1 MYKHSLKFELTHWT
15 HETQR
20 NVYYAGADVYD
31 DEVYSL
37 LAWLET
43 VSSSITLAL
52 GRKEAAETAGSAAV
66 FSGCC
71 DFTRITHPLNACFQM
86 YIPSGLQLDLLWE
99 HANLEL
105 GLRQWAS
112 RLCPSTICTWTLP
125 TTVVQARAKIEAFLS
140 EIGSANLGAKSIQ
153 RFRQEFFV
161 GQAAVAGLL

>member
-71 DFTRITHPLNACFQM
+71 DFTRITHPSECMLSNVHSKWLATG
-86 YIPSGLQLDLLWE
+86 PLVRTR
-99 HANLEL
+99 EL
-105 GLRQWAS
+105 G
-112 RLCPSTICTWTLP
+112 TWTKAMSETTLP
-125 TTVVQARAKIEAFLS
+125 IYHLYLDFTNYCSTGPCKDWSFPFGDW
-140 EIGSANLGAKSIQ
+140 IGKLGC
-153 RFRQEFFV
+153 
-161 GQAAVAGLL
+161 